1 MLESTSG
8 CIRNVSREIV
18 ENAEYIKIQNF
29 TIIYDNNYKSGVA
42 ANESNDLIPVKNAPI
57 AIQCSLLLCLSEYF

>member
-1 MLESTSG
+1 M
-8 CIRNVSREIV
+8 

-29 TIIYDNNYKSGVA
+29 TIIYDNNYKSGVV
-42 ANESNDLIPVKNAPI
+42 ANESNDLIPMKNAPI